1 MPREVV
7 EVQAGTDGGLS
18 KVIIVRPI
26 HPSARRDEGHT
37 ERLSS
42 ANIEPLARG
51 FAALW
56 HKYKDGHDTMMYEAL
71 IMAIKQ
77 QAETIVE
84 PSATVFRQSV
94 PSSEPVPVELRTGEA
109 APSEQASAA
118 LADGDET
125 VKVGMV
131 GFIPRLHATLPF
143 VVATVG
149 KDDPGRGRI
158 MFVWPCVAEGCE
170 RPLEA
175 RGGELEP
182 LDAHFD
188 RLWRNGTDAR
198 NAQILRGLE
207 EAVRLE
213 ARRRGESGEVVFRAL
228 VPHKDV
234 PVPAA
239 CHRPQ

>member
-1 MPREVV
+1 
-7 EVQAGTDGGLS
+7 
-18 KVIIVRPI
+18 
-26 HPSARRDEGHT
+26 
-37 ERLSS
+37 
-42 ANIEPLARG
+42 
-51 FAALW
+51 
-56 HKYKDGHDTMMYEAL
+56 
-71 IMAIKQ
+71 
-77 QAETIVE
+77 
-84 PSATVFRQSV
+84 
-94 PSSEPVPVELRTGEA
+94 
-109 APSEQASAA
+109 
-118 LADGDET
+118 
-125 VKVGMV
+125 MV

-158 MFVWPCVAEGCE
+158 VFVWPCVAEGCE

-198 NAQILRGLE
+198 NAQILLGLE

-213 ARRRGESGEVVFRAL
+213 ARRCGESGEVVFRAL
-228 VPHKDV
+228 VPHEDV

-239 CHRPQ
+239 LYGGRAL